1 MELLGHMQY
10 FGHIMW
16 RADSFEKTL
25 MLGKGEGRRRRGRQ
39 RVRWLD
45 GITDSMDMGLD
56 TFWQLVMDR
65 EAWRVVVYGVA
76 KSRTQLSEWTELMR
90 NCCSIFHSNY
100 TILHSHKHSNFST
113 TSLTHYFLF
122 FLIVAF
128 LMNVRWLQTSFL
140 AYICF
145 FSFIHVLNF
154 LLRHFLRYNY
164 EKRLNVDLKDVIDS
178 FWNVSGIVYH

>member
-1 MELLGHMQY
+1 MKSWL
-10 FGHIMW
+10 IW
-16 RADSFEKTL
+16 KDPDA
-25 MLGKGEGRRRRGRQ
+25 GKGWGQEEKGTTEGEMVGRHH
-39 RVRWLD
+39 WLNGHGFGYILAVGD
-45 GITDSMDMGLD
+45 
-56 TFWQLVMDR
+56 DR